1 MNNAERKLMTTP
13 EVMARLLYKSR
24 SAFQEF
30 CENDKVRFPKPIRLG
45 LRRKG
50 WFEDEVE
57 AWIDE
62 QDRKRHMDDSD
73 N

>member
-13 EVMARLLYKSR
+13 EVMARVRYKSR
-24 SAFQEF
+24 SAFLEF
-30 CENDKVRFPKPIRLG
+30 CADGVVNFPKPIRLG

-50 WFEDEVE
+50 WFEDEIE
-57 AWIDE
+57 GWIDE
-62 QDRKRHMDDSD
+62 QDRKRHTSDSD